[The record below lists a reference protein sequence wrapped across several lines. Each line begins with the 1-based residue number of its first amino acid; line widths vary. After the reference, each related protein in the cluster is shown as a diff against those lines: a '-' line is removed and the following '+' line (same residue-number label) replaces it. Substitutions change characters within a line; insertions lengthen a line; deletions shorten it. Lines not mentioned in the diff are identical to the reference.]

1 MLPQGR
7 PWLGQRM
14 QIDQLRRREFIA
26 GSGIAAA
33 WPLMAWAQQPLL
45 PVVGFLNTQSPGPW
59 SNFVAAFRQGLRE
72 FGLVEGRNIAIEF
85 RWAENRYE
93 RLPVMATE
101 LADRGV
107 SIIVATGG
115 GPAAFAAKAVSTR
128 IPIVFVMG
136 DRDPVMAGLVA
147 SLNRPG
153 GNITGVIP
161 LLSATASKRLGLLHE
176 MVPTASLFAMITNP
190 NQADAAE
197 QVTEMQ
203 EAASILGER
212 LLVLNA
218 STEEEIDAAF
228 SALVK
233 QHADALI
240 IASDPFLAVVRA
252 GQIAALA
259 IRYAVPTF
267 FAARNAVV
275 AGGLMSYAAN
285 IEESYRLAG
294 TYTAR
299 ILKGEKAADLPVVR
313 SSKFELAINLN
324 TAKAIGIAVRPT
336 LLAIADEVIE

>member
-1 MLPQGR
+1 M
-7 PWLGQRM
+7 
-14 QIDQLRRREFIA
+14 RRREFITLVGGA
-26 GSGIAAA
+26 AAA
-33 WPLMAWAQQPLL
+33 WPVAVGAQQAKL

-59 SNFVAAFRQGLRE
+59 GNFVAAFRQGLRE
-72 FGLVEGRNIAIEF
+72 SGLVEGRNIAIEF

-107 SIIVATGG
+107 SVIAATGG

-197 QVTEMQ
+197 QITEMQ
-203 EAASILGER
+203 QAASTLGRR

-218 STEEEIDAAF
+218 STEAEIDAAF

-240 IASDPFLAVVRA
+240 IASDPFLVVVRA

-259 IRYAVPTF
+259 TRYAVPTM
-267 FAARNAVV
+267 FAGRNAVP

-285 IEESYRLAG
+285 IEESYRIAG

-324 TAKAIGIAVRPT
+324 TAKAIGIDVPPT